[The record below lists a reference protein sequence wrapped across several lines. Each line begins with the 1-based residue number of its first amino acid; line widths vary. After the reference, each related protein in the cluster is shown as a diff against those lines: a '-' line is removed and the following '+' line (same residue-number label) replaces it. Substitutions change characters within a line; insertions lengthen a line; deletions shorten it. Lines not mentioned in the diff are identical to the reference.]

1 MTDKQKILLI
11 GDSCVDE
18 YHYGTCDRLSPE
30 APVPV
35 LKISRSESRPGM
47 AANVFA
53 NLEAFGCD
61 VDFMT
66 HGIKSVKKRYIDE
79 RSKQHIVRVDED
91 RHGIPFNPHTPNITF
106 DQYDAVVFSDY
117 DKGYVSYD
125 SVQAVRK
132 EYRGPIFIDSK
143 KRDLS
148 QFSGCF
154 IKVNSL
160 EFSLAQ
166 STTEETIVTLGDA
179 GAKYKEVV
187 YPAEKA
193 EVVDVCGAGDTFLA
207 ALVYQYLITK
217 DIPRAIQYANLAS
230 AVAVQHS
237 GVYVMSAN
245 DINYVNQRYLA
256 NNKK

>member
-1 MTDKQKILLI
+1 MTDKHKILLI

-47 AANVFA
+47 AANVFS

-79 RSKQHIVRVDED
+79 RSKQHIVRVDKD

-106 DQYDAVVFSDY
+106 GQYDAVVFSDY

-132 EYRGPIFIDSK
+132 EFYGPIFIDSK
-143 KRDLS
+143 KRDLAK
-148 QFSGCF
+148 FAGCF

-179 GAKYKEVV
+179 GAKYKGVI

-217 DIPRAIQYANLAS
+217 DIPRAIRYANLAS

-245 DINYVNQRYLA
+245 DIDYVNQRYLA